1 VDVQTFLLARYAEQA
16 GDGLMTIVG
25 GGISNVKVASFPH
38 VFRNLA
44 FVAKVLLDVSEALE
58 ALEFKVRILGPD
70 GKIVVE
76 PPDAF
81 QTPAVEMPPPLGYL
95 NINLALTM
103 TNVTFPVEG
112 RYWLEMEFDGKVV
125 KKTPLLVYTVE
136 QAAAL
141 ETAMEKLK

>member
-1 VDVQTFLLARYAEQA
+1 VDIQALLLAKYAEQT

-25 GGISNVKVASFPH
+25 GGIANLKFASFPH

-44 FVAKVLLDVSEALE
+44 IVAKMLLDVSEALE
-58 ALEFKVRILGPD
+58 AHEFKVRILGPD

-81 QTPAVEMPPPLGYL
+81 QTPVVDLPPPLEYL
-95 NINLALTM
+95 NIGLALTM

-112 RYWLEMEFDGKVV
+112 RYWVEMEFDGNVV
-125 KKTPLLVYTVE
+125 RKTPLLVYTVE

-141 ETAMEKLK
+141 DAAMEKLK